1 MTYKLGRRSLQRLGG
16 VNNDLVAIVKRAITI
31 SDIDFTVLEGVRTLD
46 RQKKLLASGA
56 STTLNSRHLTGHA
69 VDLGAWVDG
78 TVSWHW
84 PHYHKIADAMKQAAE
99 ELGIE
104 LEWGGDWKSFPDG
117 PHFQLPWPKK
127 KIKKSKPSS

>member
-16 VNNDLVAIVKRAITI
+16 VNNDLVAIVKRAIAI
-31 SDIDFTVLEGVRTLD
+31 SDIDFTVLEGMRTLD
-46 RQKKLLASGA
+46 RQKKLFASGA

-127 KIKKSKPSS
+127 KTKKSKPSS